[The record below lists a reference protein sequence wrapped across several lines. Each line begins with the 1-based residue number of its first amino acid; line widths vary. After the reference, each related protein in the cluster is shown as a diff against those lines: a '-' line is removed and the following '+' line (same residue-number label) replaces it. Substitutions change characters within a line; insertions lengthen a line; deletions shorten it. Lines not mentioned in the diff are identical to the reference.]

1 MTHYEEVGAPAALE
15 ALRARGLPVDTPA
28 ARSVAEDYLVDAGH
42 SPDAAGYAVTRA
54 YLDQAPP
61 LPADDRCAACG
72 EPDCD
77 HNDGA
82 GCYLCPDHWD
92 SYR

>member
-15 ALRARGLPVDTPA
+15 ALRSRGLPVDTPA
-28 ARSVAEDYLVDAGH
+28 ARSVAQDYLVDAGH
-42 SPDAAGYAVTRA
+42 LPVAAEYAVTRA

-61 LPADDRCAACG
+61 VPQEAPCHVCG

-77 HNDGA
+77 WNDGA
-82 GCYLCPDHWD
+82 GRFLCLRDWD
-92 SYR
+92 NY